1 VKVVFLRDA
10 EEDLK
15 ELRRYIVP
23 KFGKETWLETKRRI
37 KATIQSLAAFPQSG
51 HIPDELAE
59 LGMTQYRQT
68 LSGMNRLVYE
78 TRGGLLYVHIV
89 CDTRRDLRDL
99 LARRL
104 LRAEPGKY

>member
-1 VKVVFLRDA
+1 MKVVFLHDA

-15 ELRRYIVP
+15 ELRRYIVS
-23 KFGKETWLETKRRI
+23 KFGKDIWLETKAQI
-37 KATIQSLAAFPQSG
+37 KTTTKSLAAFPQSG

-59 LGMTQYRQT
+59 LGMAQYRQVIA
-68 LSGMNRLVYE
+68 GMNRIIYE
-78 TRGGLLYVHIV
+78 VRGDLLYVHIA

-104 LRAEPGKY
+104 LRTGQ